1 MQMDHPEEQMIL
13 YYDEDK
19 NDDFINAE
27 EADCAEVR

>member
-1 MQMDHPEEQMIL
+1 MDHPEEYMIL

-27 EADCAEVR
+27 ADCAEVR